1 MKNAEIECLKD
12 LIKIQNDRMNILN
25 EQLQI
30 QQETIQVIGDKII
43 EITRWLY
50 SFQYESTNE
59 KEHFTRT
66 RT

>member
-1 MKNAEIECLKD
+1 MNRQEIEDLKS
-12 LIKIQNDRMNILN
+12 LILLQNERMKLLDERIK
-25 EQLQI
+25 I
-30 QQETIQVIGDKII
+30 QQETIEVIGSKII